1 MQLPGWQ
8 VRAVNLRCQA
18 GFMLPRASV
27 LASPKGTLCRSACD
41 VISDKWRQGAICEK
55 LACFCHFGP

>member
-1 MQLPGWQ
+1 MQLPGRQ
-8 VRAVNLRCQA
+8 VRAMNLCCHV

-27 LASPKGTLCRSACD
+27 LGSPKGTLCRLACD

-55 LACFCHFGP
+55 LA